1 MSRHYLFESMSKDR
15 LRHIAAKFK
24 AINLKAQESVFQIGD
39 NSNGMFYILE
49 KGTLEVKFPGGRCT
63 KLKPG
68 QCFGDVAL
76 LYQCE
81 RCMTVRTLVF
91 SHTHI
96 LICLDSLTCSLSLSL
111 SLSYTHNNNHNQV
124 QAGNEECVI
133 WSLTSEEFYKVKKLR
148 YVFKYRSIQK
158 AVYRRILK
166 GHRKTLHSLVAS
178 YMIDQKKRREKLR
191 SRFGKKTNALKAA
204 LLWSIQTKHNVPI
217 PAEEDSVMTIK
228 DAQKEREK
236 RNSSLKIH
244 HGMSFA
250 EGSDKAKCPNLA
262 LAMVMKRAT
271 NKFARGKNKRSSRR
285 FSDYLAVLRDEI
297 RNLEDA
303 PRDKEDQEIAELR
316 KEKYSALALTHAGDI
331 TEHMETVSTV
341 HSSLAESTIAFSK
354 SMDTQKQSNG
364 GLFGGNL
371 GEIQEGADGSDE
383 DGGGFDEEDNDD
395 DDNFEDNFEALRNM
409 VMERKS
415 KVQTDGTL
423 VHVNESFQN
432 GAGLTERMCSHL
444 LMSRIRSAIT
454 LGQVHKA
461 AIAASEVRD
470 HSMALKWYV
479 LSLSLSFFFFF
490 SHSNPLF
497 ISSLL
502 HTSGTTR

>member
-1 MSRHYLFESMSKDR
+1 M
-15 LRHIAAKFK
+15 
-24 AINLKAQESVFQIGD
+24 
-39 NSNGMFYILE
+39 
-49 KGTLEVKFPGGRCT
+49 
-63 KLKPG
+63 
-68 QCFGDVAL
+68 
-76 LYQCE
+76 
-81 RCMTVRTLVF
+81 
-91 SHTHI
+91 
-96 LICLDSLTCSLSLSL
+96 
-111 SLSYTHNNNHNQV
+111 
-124 QAGNEECVI
+124 I

-236 RNSSLKIH
+236 RNSNLKIH

-395 DDNFEDNFEALRNM
+395 DEHENIDRNDVEQAELHITSFVGDSDLRN
-409 VMERKS
+409 
-415 KVQTDGTL
+415 
-423 VHVNESFQN
+423 
-432 GAGLTERMCSHL
+432 
-444 LMSRIRSAIT
+444 I
-454 LGQVHKA
+454 
-461 AIAASEVRD
+461 SEVCSD
-470 HSMALKWYV
+470 SMYADRSFRVPHHCALIPGSLLYILSEKDKKEIARPGVFVRIVKDSVLALSDDVDIGKLVRVRESCKTPSYGWGPYV
-479 LSLSLSFFFFF
+479 KHGDIGVVRLGGHIILSFPFFPFLSLLSCQG
-490 SHSNPLF
+490 
-497 ISSLL
+497 LL
-502 HTSGTTR
+502 CLIFYFQ